1 MNNHSPVAFK
11 FGDES
16 AYQNL
21 QNKDGN
27 TIYFT
32 SDNDGNRRLYV
43 GTDCYNVTVVT
54 NIDPSDSSI
63 MDNKKVPSV
72 PAVISALNQKVNR
85 CQLINST
92 VTTIPAVITLANN
105 TEYRYLNITA
115 PGPSTITVS
124 IPQDDTPYLYYSS
137 VIIHNINCA
146 DTVVDFVNIDIN
158 SDVQEVK
165 FLNGDAGL
173 GDMDT
178 VELLFFSNGLDV
190 CCIAATYKHEE
201 EPQP

>member
-16 AYQNL
+16 TYQNL

-32 SDNDGNRRLYV
+32 ADSDGNRRLYV

-54 NIDPSDSSI
+54 NLDPSDSSI

-92 VTTIPAVITLANN
+92 ATSIPAVITLANN
-105 TEYRYLNITA
+105 TEYRYLNITS

-137 VIIHNINCA
+137 VIIHNINCS
-146 DTVVDFVNIDIN
+146 DTVADFVEIDIN

-165 FLNGDAGL
+165 FLNEETSLA
-173 GDMDT
+173 DMDT

-190 CCIAATYKHEE
+190 CCIAATYKHEA

>member
-1 MNNHSPVAFK
+1 MNNHSPVTFK

-16 AYQNL
+16 TYQNL

-32 SDNDGNRRLYV
+32 ADNDGNRRLYV

-54 NIDPSDSSI
+54 NLNTSDSSI

-72 PAVISALNQKVNR
+72 PAVISGLNQKVNR
-85 CQLINST
+85 CQLVDSSLPSV
-92 VTTIPAVITLANN
+92 VTLSNN

-115 PGPSTITVS
+115 PGPSTVNIS
-124 IPQDDTPYLYYSS
+124 IPRDDTPYLFYSS
-137 VIIHNINCA
+137 VVIHNISCP
-146 DTVVDFVNIDIN
+146 DTVEEFVTIDSG
-158 SDVQEVK
+158 SDISEVK
-165 FLNGDAGL
+165 FLNGEASL

-178 VELLFFSNGLDV
+178 IELLFFSNGLDV
-190 CCIAATYKHEE
+190 CCIAATYKHES